1 MHWILFLRNLY
12 SLETLDTRFA
22 QSASTPPKRGDTELR
37 TQQQLRSSKPKGDAV
52 GSYAD
57 GAQPPRWNT
66 PEFYAYYLVLLFA
79 IPMMFK
85 AVYEVSQG
93 IITNPSID
101 L

>member
-1 MHWILFLRNLY
+1 MHWIQSFRNLY

-22 QSASTPPKRGDTELR
+22 HSATTPPKPGDAELR
-37 TQQQLRSSKPKGDAV
+37 SQQQLKSRRSDGDTA
-52 GSYAD
+52 GPYAD
-57 GAQPPRWNT
+57 GAQPPKWNT
-66 PEFYAYYLVLLFA
+66 AEFYAYYLVLLFA

-93 IITNPSID
+93 IITNFGID